1 MKGWTG
7 KLIRA
12 NLTTLKAKIEK
23 YPKDLALEFVGGRG
37 FAIKT
42 LWDEV
47 PAGTDPLSPE
57 NKFIAALGP
66 LAGLNMPN
74 VGKTLVAGKSPLTG
88 GYGDGN
94 LGTNFSVHL
103 RRSGYDFL
111 IVEGK
116 AKTPQYLLIEDQD
129 ISFRDAD
136 HLWGKGTFEAEAKLV
151 KDHGRGVGTLLIGQ
165 GGEKLV
171 KYAVVRSLL
180 GRAGGRPGMGTI
192 MGSKHLKAIVA
203 KGTGMPELHDPD
215 TFEKLSKEGY
225 KDIKDKPATPSWKEQ
240 GTMQV
245 WDWVQNVGYVL
256 PTYNFQ
262 EGVYEHADKLS
273 CEVMQELRVK
283 TLGCP
288 RCTIRCGHCIEDT
301 DGQIVELDYENV
313 ALLGSNTGMRDL
325 REVGTLNRLADD
337 YGVDTISL
345 GASIAFAMEASEKG
359 LIDEKIEWGDFQKA
373 RQLTEDICHRRGK
386 LGQLLADGTRIAAEK
401 IGKGSMD
408 FAMQIKGLEISGYDC
423 HAAPGMALSF
433 GVSQIGAHHKEAWII
448 TWEIEHGR
456 EGYLEGKVDEVIR
469 LQRLRGGMFENLVSC
484 RFPWI
489 EVGFELDWYPRYFA
503 AATGLKWSLED
514 LYRVS
519 DRCYSLIRSYW
530 VREAGGDWSPQMD
543 MPPARWFN
551 EPLTKGPL
559 AGSTLDRDGFDKL
572 LSWYYEKR
580 GWDDRGI
587 PTKATLKSLGLEW
600 AIPDLEKVVKLN

>member
-1 MKGWTG
+1 MT
-7 KLIRA
+7 A
-12 NLTTLKAKIEK
+12 QKAKIED
-23 YPKDLALEFVGGRG
+23 YPKELALEFVGGRG

-103 RRSGYDFL
+103 RQSGYDFL

-116 AKTPQYLLIEDQD
+116 AKTPLYLLIEDKD
-129 ISFRDAD
+129 ISFLDAD
-136 HLWGKGTFEAEAKLV
+136 HLWGKGTFEAEDKLE

-165 GGEKLV
+165 AGEKLV

-180 GRAGGRPGMGTI
+180 GRAGGRPGMGAI

-203 KGTGMPELHDPD
+203 KGTGRPELHDPD
-215 TFEKLSKEGY
+215 AFRTLSKEGFT
-225 KDIKDKPATPSWKEQ
+225 DIKNKEALPAWKEQ

-245 WDWVQNVGYVL
+245 WEWCQDVGYVL
-256 PTYNFQ
+256 PTYNFR
-262 EGVYEHADKLS
+262 EGVYEHWEKLS
-273 CEVMQELRVK
+273 VEVMQKLRVD

-288 RCTIRCGHCIEDT
+288 RCTMRCGHCIEDSE
-301 DGQIVELDYENV
+301 GQKVELDYENV

-325 REVGTLNRLADD
+325 REVGTLNRIADD

-345 GASIAFAMEASEKG
+345 GSSIAFAMEASEKN
-359 LIDEKIEWGDFQKA
+359 LIEEKIEWGDFPKA
-373 RQLTEDICHRRGK
+373 QQLALDICLRRGK
-386 LGQLLADGTRIAAEK
+386 LGQLLAEGTRTAAQK
-401 IGKGSMD
+401 IGKGSSH

-433 GVSQIGAHHKEAWII
+433 GTSPIGAHHKDAWII

-489 EVGFELDWYPRYFA
+489 EIGFDLEWYPKYFA
-503 AATGLKWSLED
+503 AATGVKWSLDD
-514 LYRVS
+514 LYKVS
-519 DRCYSLIRSYW
+519 DRGHSLIRAYW
-530 VREAGGDWSPQMD
+530 VREVSGEWSRQMD
-543 MPPARWFN
+543 TPPARWFK

-559 AGSTLDRDGFDKL
+559 AGATLDSAGYDKL

-580 GWDDRGI
+580 GWDERGI

-600 AIPDLEKVVKLN
+600 TIPEMEKVVVLN

>member
-7 KLIRA
+7 KLLRVD
-12 NLTTLKAKIEK
+12 LTTQKAKIEN
-23 YPKDLALEFVGGRG
+23 YSKDLALEFVGGRG
-37 FAIKT
+37 YAIKT

-47 PAGTDPLSPE
+47 PAGTDPLSPK

-94 LGTNFSVHL
+94 LGTNFSIHL
-103 RRSGYDFL
+103 RQSGYDFL

-116 AKTPQYLLIEDQD
+116 AKTPLYLLIEDTD

-136 HLWGKGTFEAEAKLV
+136 HLWGKGTFAAEDKLE

-171 KYAVVRSLL
+171 KFAVVRSLL
-180 GRAGGRPGMGTI
+180 GRAGGRPGIGTI

-203 KGTGMPELHDPD
+203 KGTGGPELHDPD
-215 TFEKLSKEGY
+215 TFRTLSKEGFT
-225 KDIKDKPATPSWKEQ
+225 DIKNKEAFPSWKRQ
-240 GTMQV
+240 GTMSIFS
-245 WDWVQNVGYVL
+245 WCEEHSTL
-256 PTYNFQ
+256 PSYNFR
-262 EGVYEHADKLS
+262 EGQFEHAESLDGDAMEKI
-273 CEVMQELRVK
+273 K
-283 TLGCP
+283 IDTLGCP
-288 RCTIRCGHCIEDT
+288 RCIMRCGHCIEDSE
-301 DGQIVELDYENV
+301 GQKAELDYENV
-313 ALLGSNTGMRDL
+313 ALLGSNLGMRNL
-325 REVGTLNRLADD
+325 REVATLNRLADD

-345 GASIAFAMEASEKG
+345 GSCIAFAMEASEKG
-359 LIDEKIEWGDFQKA
+359 LIDEKIEWGGFQKA
-373 RQLTEDICHRRGK
+373 RQLALDISLRRGK
-386 LGQLLADGTRIAAEK
+386 LGQLLAEGTRAAAQK
-401 IGKGSMD
+401 IGKNTSD

-433 GVSQIGAHHKEAWII
+433 GTSPIGAHHKDAWII

-456 EGYLEGKVDEVIR
+456 EGYLEGKADEVIR

-489 EVGFELDWYPRYFA
+489 EIGFELEWYPKYFA

-519 DRCYSLIRSYW
+519 DRGHSLIRAYW
-530 VREAGGDWSPQMD
+530 VREAGGKWSRQMD
-543 MPPARWFN
+543 TPPARWFK

-559 AGSTLDRDGFDKL
+559 AGATLDSAGYDKL

-580 GWDDRGI
+580 GWDKRGI
-587 PTKATLKSLGLEW
+587 PTKATLKSLELEW
-600 AIPDLEKVVKLN
+600 AIPELEKVVALG